1 MRETPHSAVHRE
13 PQPALFMTSRFVL
26 PESLNAALR
35 AASPFALA
43 FSGGLDSRFLAH
55 AALLCGAR
63 IVLYHIRGPHVPE
76 AESEEAERWA
86 KERGLPY
93 RALHLDPLSIPA
105 VRSGSRERCYGC
117 KRLLFHNLAEV
128 TAEDGFAV
136 LCDGS
141 NASDLSAYRPGIRA
155 LRELGV
161 RSPLTDAGLDK
172 DAIRRLAAAT
182 GLDRPDQKARPCLL
196 TRYAYGLSPDA
207 RSLAA
212 LAVAEADI
220 GAALEEALGRGEL
233 DAPPDFRLRLVGA
246 EPANAHPFA
255 VELHLGSAIPARL
268 AAVLAGR
275 VEAAGFAAPAL
286 AVLDSVSGHY
296 DKVKS

>member
-1 MRETPHSAVHRE
+1 MPIRS
-13 PQPALFMTSRFVL
+13 VL
-26 PESLNAALR
+26 PESLTAALR
-35 AASPFALA
+35 AVSPFALA

-63 IVLYHIRGPHVPE
+63 TALYHIRGPHVPE
-76 AESEEAERWA
+76 AESEEAKRWA
-86 KERGLPY
+86 KERGMPY
-93 RALHLDPLSIPA
+93 RALRLDPLSAPA

-117 KRLLFHNLAEV
+117 KRLLFQKLAE
-128 TAEDGFAV
+128 AAAADGCAT

-161 RSPLTDAGLDK
+161 RSPLADAGLDK
-172 DAIRRLAAAT
+172 ESIRRLAAAT
-182 GLDRPDQKARPCLL
+182 GMDRPDQRARPCLL
-196 TRYAYGLSPDA
+196 TRYAYGLAPDA

-212 LAVAEADI
+212 LARAEADI
-220 GAALEEALGRGEL
+220 GAALEEGLGRGEL
-233 DAPPDFRLRLVGA
+233 DTPPDFRLRLVRD
-246 EPANAHPFA
+246 EPANALPFA
-255 VELHLGSAIPARL
+255 VELHLGGAVPARL

-275 VEAAGFAAPAL
+275 VRAAGFAAPSL

-296 DKVKS
+296 DRVKS